1 MGIDGWYDGKRSGVL
16 VLEAWCYAIEY
27 AATERFSDEY
37 TLDFWKR
44 ALDLFRGNMCVCVI
58 NFPII
63 ICSTLTRALWS
74 RYCIIIFLTDEE
86 TRTQVVRELILY

>member
-16 VLEAWCYAIEY
+16 VLEAWCHAIEY

-44 ALDLFRGNMCVCVI
+44 ALDLFRGNMCVCV
-58 NFPII
+58 
-63 ICSTLTRALWS
+63 CYKA
-74 RYCIIIFLTDEE
+74 FL
-86 TRTQVVRELILY
+86 